1 MEAIAA
7 FSLACNVI
15 QVVDFG
21 IKVASKS
28 RELYRDGTT
37 CESEDL
43 QRTTDHLSQASA
55 SLGKS
60 MKGANDK
67 ELETIATECRSAAR
81 ELLLK
86 LDDLK
91 LGANKNSRGIRAIGR
106 AMKSIRKKDAIK
118 QLQARLETCR
128 RSLDTGILVHLW

>member
-7 FSLACNVI
+7 LSLACNVI

-28 RELYRDGTT
+28 RELYRDGSTS
-37 CESEDL
+37 ENEDL
-43 QRTTDHLSQASA
+43 RHTTDQLFQAST
-55 SLGKS
+55 SLEKS

-67 ELETIATECRSAAR
+67 ELETIAIECQSAAQK
-81 ELLLK
+81 LLLK

-91 LGANKNSRGIRAIGR
+91 LGANKNSRGIRAFGR
-106 AMKSIRKKDAIK
+106 AVKSISQKDAIT
-118 QLQARLETCR
+118 QLQARLEACR
-128 RSLDTGILVHLW
+128 RSLDTGILAHLW